1 MKIVGQ
7 VHNKEEAHEFEEI
20 ARVFVV
26 NNRIRKLATQSRGD
40 EQHPEPETVMIP

>member
-7 VHNKEEAHEFEEI
+7 VQNKEEAQEFEAI

-26 NNRIRKLATQSRGD
+26 NNRIRKLATQSRG
-40 EQHPEPETVMIP
+40 EEIHPDQETIMIP